1 MFGTCMKPCTFVNGR
16 EKKLWNP
23 KSEALEVTPNGKC
36 DNSDDA
42 QVVID
47 VTVHKE
53 TASHTVTEK

>member
-1 MFGTCMKPCTFVNGR
+1 MKPCTFVNGR